1 MTNKDDQ
8 LITYKTEEIFQ
19 DIPGD
24 DKNVMMTIPPEIMEK
39 QGWKEGDTIKVEIGD
54 KGTIIITQVKDADGE
69 EQ

>member
-8 LITYKTEEIFQ
+8 LITYKAEEIFQ

-54 KGTIIITQVKDADGE
+54 KGTIIITKVE
-69 EQ
+69 EENGKK

>member
-39 QGWKEGDTIKVEIGD
+39 KGWKEGDTIKVEIGD